1 MRIKVNDYTNENA
14 ILIDESF
21 ISIDSNNEKYVYKV
35 INDRGQSIVIK
46 NIIDTGKSDGNR
58 IEVVSGLNEND
69 EIVSQGIRKI
79 VDNARVIVKK

>member
-21 ISIDSNNEKYVYKV
+21 VSIDSNNEKYVYKV

-46 NIIDTGKSDGNR
+46 NLIDTGKSDGNR

-79 VDNARVIVKK
+79 VDNTRVIVKK